1 MAEAVGHVLRGLLL
15 QAVVGEDEG
24 VALESHDHH
33 QHQRQHRRQ
42 RPTRDERAKSRRDIR
57 APDERGVDDRHER
70 LVERVEREVER
81 VRDVPA
87 LLPQP
92 QRVVEERLEEDH

>member
-1 MAEAVGHVLRGLLL
+1 MAEAVGHVLGGLFLES
-15 QAVVGEDEG
+15 VVGENEG

-42 RPTRDERAKSRRDIR
+42 RPTRDGSPASARDIR
-57 APDERGVDDRHER
+57 APDERRVDDGHGG

-81 VRDVPA
+81 VGDVPA

-92 QRVVEERLEEDH
+92 QQVLEERLEEDD